1 MCIFESLKEDRKRN
15 LAKLKR
21 LLKKGV
27 VEFEYKKIDGSL
39 RKATGTLKKSLIP
52 DEYKDDERIEKSNSD
67 EVFTYY
73 DIKKEDFRSFRK
85 DNFRKILHQNN

>member
-1 MCIFESLKEDRKRN
+1 MFIFESLKENRKRN

-39 RKATGTLKKSLIP
+39 RKAKKKIKKSLIP
-52 DEYKDDERIEKSNSD
+52 KKTNDDQRIEKPNSE

-73 DIKKEDFRSFRK
+73 DIQKEDFRPFRK
-85 DNFRKILHQNN
+85 KKKKKILHQND

>member
-1 MCIFESLKEDRKRN
+1 MFIFENLKEKRKRE

-27 VEFEYKKIDGSL
+27 VEFEYKKIDGSI
-39 RKATGTLKKSLIP
+39 RKAAGTIKRSLIP

-85 DNFRKILHQNN
+85 DNFRKILHQND

>member
-1 MCIFESLKEDRKRN
+1 MFIFESLKEKRKRN

-27 VEFEYKKIDGSL
+27 VEFEYRKIDGSI
-39 RKATGTLKKSLIP
+39 RTATGTLKRSLIP

-67 EVFTYY
+67 EVFRYY

-85 DNFRKILHQNN
+85 DNFRKILHQND

>member
-1 MCIFESLKEDRKRN
+1 MFIFESLKEKRKRN

-27 VEFEYKKIDGSL
+27 VEFEYKKIDGSI

-52 DEYKDDERIEKSNSD
+52 DEYKDDGRIEKSNGD

-85 DNFRKILHQNN
+85 DNFRKILHQND

>member
-1 MCIFESLKEDRKRN
+1 MFIFESLKENRKRN

-67 EVFTYY
+67 
-73 DIKKEDFRSFRK
+73 
-85 DNFRKILHQNN
+85 

>member
-1 MCIFESLKEDRKRN
+1 MFIFESLKENRKRN

-21 LLKKGV
+21 HLKKGV
-27 VEFEYKKIDGSL
+27 VEFEYKKSDGSR

-85 DNFRKILHQNN
+85 DNFRKILHQND